1 METDRLIGDGV
12 DLSAPR
18 CRLLSSLS
26 SDPLWPVYPA
36 SLRFLSDLETVSIL
50 RGLATQVGWGV
61 YAAGIALCR

>member
-18 CRLLSSLS
+18 CRLLSSLN
-26 SDPLWPVYPA
+26 SDPLWPVRPA